1 MEVNNSDLG
10 TLSLHYEMFSSTC
23 SEHEHVRAHGKINE
37 LHTAGIIIIIKSFLP
52 SCLGP
57 RVSPLIQKVL

>member
-10 TLSLHYEMFSSTC
+10 TLSLHYEIFSSTC

-37 LHTAGIIIIIKSFLP
+37 LHTARIIIKSFLP

>member
-1 MEVNNSDLG
+1 MEVNNSDLR

-23 SEHEHVRAHGKINE
+23 SEHEHARAHGKINQ
-37 LHTAGIIIIIKSFLP
+37 LHTARVTLKSFQP